1 MALEIGIPV
10 IDPYGSVF
18 RLLRT
23 LGLPFGMWRV
33 DDAAEAANAP
43 ITLPVESSPPVVAK
57 RRDPSRDHQTSRK
70 NAPRATSLAVPSR
83 ARTDTTLGRLAP
95 QQNCRS
101 TVTNR
106 SRRGCQAAASIVTS
120 VACEV
125 GRGGR

>member
-43 ITLPVESSPPVVAK
+43 FAILGVYGKP
-57 RRDPSRDHQTSRK
+57 DPAAIAAG
-70 NAPRATSLAVPSR
+70 APRVPTALYSGMARPSYDDAIALGANDGVSRGTAPTPAR
-83 ARTDTTLGRLAP
+83 ARLLDPPEPR
-95 QQNCRS
+95 QRD
-101 TVTNR
+101 
-106 SRRGCQAAASIVTS
+106 
-120 VACEV
+120 
-125 GRGGR
+125 GGGPG

>member
-43 ITLPVESSPPVVAK
+43 FAILGVYGKPDPAAIAAVA
-57 RRDPSRDHQTSRK
+57 
-70 NAPRATSLAVPSR
+70 
-83 ARTDTTLGRLAP
+83 
-95 QQNCRS
+95 
-101 TVTNR
+101 
-106 SRRGCQAAASIVTS
+106 RRGPTVLYSVTARPS
-120 VACEV
+120 DGDAIPL
-125 GRGGR
+125 GAIDAGSQGMAPTAPPALPLN

>member
-43 ITLPVESSPPVVAK
+43 FAILGVYGKPDPAAIVAVARRVPAVIYSVMVRPLFDDAIALGAFVVV
-57 RRDPSRDHQTSRK
+57 RDCIAL
-70 NAPRATSLAVPSR
+70 NAAGVLM
-83 ARTDTTLGRLAP
+83 
-95 QQNCRS
+95 
-101 TVTNR
+101 
-106 SRRGCQAAASIVTS
+106 
-120 VACEV
+120 
-125 GRGGR
+125 

>member
-43 ITLPVESSPPVVAK
+43 FAILGVYGKP
-57 RRDPSRDHQTSRK
+57 DP
-70 NAPRATSLAVPSR
+70 AAIA
-83 ARTDTTLGRLAP
+83 AGA
-95 QQNCRS
+95 
-101 TVTNR
+101 
-106 SRRGCQAAASIVTS
+106 RRGPTGPYSVMARASDAHPNPPGAHRAVRGGQAAAPPAPRPLEPRRPS
-120 VACEV
+120 
-125 GRGGR
+125 

>member
-43 ITLPVESSPPVVAK
+43 FAILGVYGKPDPAAIAAVA
-57 RRDPSRDHQTSRK
+57 R
-70 NAPRATSLAVPSR
+70 
-83 ARTDTTLGRLAP
+83 RLASVP
-95 QQNCRS
+95 HSVLARPSFHDALPHRANLVGS
-101 TVTNR
+101 D
-106 SRRGCQAAASIVTS
+106 CQAADAP
-120 VACEV
+120 
-125 GRGGR
+125 